1 VGSDPHARFSF
12 PRNRPG
18 GYLVTVADFFQTVI
32 DTQVLPG
39 QADHLARHVVEFL
52 AGKGVISA
60 SPSEEGGY
68 PRGPRALEIS
78 DPAERRIA
86 HETIPP
92 VYSHLQV
99 IIGRAIHSGDMS
111 DPRAP
116 RASCPKC
123 AKTFDDPDEEWSAPV
138 QARLGGDDESS
149 HTCPGCGA
157 AAPVTAWGYDSGT
170 GFGNLGFRFWNWP
183 PLSRAFLEDLRQELG
198 HTLAVVRGKL

>member
-1 VGSDPHARFSF
+1 M
-12 PRNRPG
+12 
-18 GYLVTVADFFQTVI
+18 ADLFQTVI
-32 DTQVLPG
+32 DTQVRPD

-52 AGKGVISA
+52 AGKGVIAA

-78 DPAERRIA
+78 DPAVGRTA

-111 DPRAP
+111 DPRSP
-116 RASCPKC
+116 RAICPKC
-123 AKTFDDPDEEWSAPV
+123 AAVFDDPDEEWPAAV
-138 QARLGGDDESS
+138 QGWLAGDDDSS
-149 HTCPGCGA
+149 LGCPGCGA

-170 GFGNLGFRFWNWP
+170 GFGNLAFRFWNWP
-183 PLSRAFLEDLRQELG
+183 PLSRAFLEELRKELG
-198 HTLAVVRGKL
+198 HPLAVVRGKL